1 MADEWDKGHL
11 NIGFPHHPLGRA
23 YSNFYEVMDMQA
35 DIISGMGV
43 ASSIADN
50 LTRTRKAGVSRRVAP
65 ANHFRVQ
72 DAARILNINTMNI
85 HTPADNHVKKYQ
97 ILPYQNKKGFVCRV
111 DIFIS
116 LPCFDGQIVG
126 PYSTSQEV
134 QKQCVRINDD
144 IADFLELLKSGSIIN

>member
-1 MADEWDKGHL
+1 MITYNGTTLPKYKDVKD
-11 NIGFPHHPLGRA
+11 
-23 YSNFYEVMDMQA
+23 
-35 DIISGMGV
+35 
-43 ASSIADN
+43 
-50 LTRTRKAGVSRRVAP
+50 
-65 ANHFRVQ
+65 
-72 DAARILNINTMNI
+72 
-85 HTPADNHVKKYQ
+85 HVKKYQ